1 MNVTN
6 FSGNLQFC
14 GGVGVY
20 MLNQT
25 ILAGSVLADKI
36 KIIKHTNA
44 KLLTT
49 FNVGSSLHIAAGS
62 KAQHIPI
69 NVSPVNIIAKQMG
82 FNGSLD

>member
-1 MNVTN
+1 MTN
-6 FSGNLQFC
+6 LSGNLQFC

-25 ILAGSVLADKI
+25 TLADSVLADKV

-44 KLLTT
+44 KLLAT
-49 FNVGSSLHIAAGS
+49 FNVVCPLHIAAGL
-62 KAQHIPI
+62 KAQNIPI